1 MKLSFTTLGCHE
13 WDLNRIIKGAAEYGY
28 EGVDFRGY
36 MGEMKLWKV
45 PALSSGAAETLD
57 MFAEAG
63 LEISCLSSDVKM
75 YAMPV
80 DRAKWFDEV
89 CRYVELASNLGV
101 KYIRVFGGDTGSASM
116 DEALDIS
123 AKFLTEATAVA
134 RAAEVEL
141 VVETHDAWVD
151 SGMLIEAFKV
161 AGFPKGASIL
171 WDVHHPYRMNGED
184 PDLTWKNIGSLVKYT
199 HWKDSYLEEVAK
211 EGGGTES
218 RTQLCLMGKGDIP
231 LRRIMEIL
239 VDAGY
244 DGWYTLEWERKWHPE
259 IDAPEVAF
267 PQYIKYIKD
276 LLSKILK

>member
-1 MKLSFTTLGCHE
+1 
-13 WDLNRIIKGAAEYGY
+13 
-28 EGVDFRGY
+28 
-36 MGEMKLWKV
+36 
-45 PALSSGAAETLD
+45 
-57 MFAEAG
+57 
-63 LEISCLSSDVKM
+63 
-75 YAMPV
+75 
-80 DRAKWFDEV
+80 
-89 CRYVELASNLGV
+89 
-101 KYIRVFGGDTGSASM
+101 
-116 DEALDIS
+116 
-123 AKFLTEATAVA
+123 
-134 RAAEVEL
+134 VEL

-267 PQYIKYIKD
+267 PQYIKYMKD